1 MLLLLGEVVVVVV
14 VVVLLLVGPRAVVG
28 REDAGDGHVVHAAQG
43 HL

>member
-1 MLLLLGEVVVVVV
+1 MRKIV
-14 VVVLLLVGPRAVVG
+14 VVVLVLLVGAGAVVG